1 MTGRSLTITRA
12 SFLGLVASGLA
23 APRAFGDI
31 RDDLKIL
38 SFALTIEYVQAAL
51 YRDALK
57 QVPGLSDVERRALGF
72 LRDNEI
78 EHVDALRA
86 TIIDAGGRPN
96 DRPRVSFGDELETR
110 GSFLKLANTLEDTG
124 VSAYNGATPAF
135 ENEDFVAAFASIAQ
149 VEARHAAIV
158 RSIRDKPPAPLPL
171 DKASNQ
177 QVVRQAY
184 GPYTV
189 E

>member
-1 MTGRSLTITRA
+1 MRASLAITRA
-12 SFLGLVASGLA
+12 SFLGLVAAGLA

-31 RDDLKIL
+31 RDDLQVL

-57 QVPGLSDVERRALGF
+57 HVPGLSAPERRALGN

-86 TIIDAGGRPN
+86 TITDAGGRPN
-96 DRPRVSFGDELETR
+96 DRPRVEFGAEIETR
-110 GSFLKLANTLEDTG
+110 GSFLKLANTLEDTA
-124 VSAYNGATPAF
+124 VSAYNGAAPSF

-149 VEARHAAIV
+149 IEARHAAII
-158 RSIRDKPPAPLPL
+158 RSIRERPPAPLPL

-177 QVVRQAY
+177 QVVRQAL